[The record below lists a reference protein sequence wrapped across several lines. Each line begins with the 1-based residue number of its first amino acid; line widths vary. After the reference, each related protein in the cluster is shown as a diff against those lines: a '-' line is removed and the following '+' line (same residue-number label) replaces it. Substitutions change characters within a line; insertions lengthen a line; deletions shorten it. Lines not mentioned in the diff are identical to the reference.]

1 MRNNSIRGEWAGC
14 SHLKEKRDELLKAH
28 QEFVDMLA
36 NGWRVDGIK
45 VKSKRP
51 RIVKA
56 KQSRYVV
63 TLVFGKELK
72 MTIEEYNTKCQGFKK
87 VREIF

>member
-1 MRNNSIRGEWAGC
+1 MRNNRIRGEWAGC

-36 NGWRVDGIK
+36 NGFKVDDVK

-51 RIVKA
+51 RIKREKFKVII
-56 KQSRYVV
+56 
-63 TLVFGKELK
+63 TCFGPMKI
-72 MTIEEYNTKCQGFKK
+72 TIEEYNQHCRDFKT
-87 VREIF
+87 I